1 MASELIGAIQKLGE
15 EFRFNRSIHRQHHLD
30 QIETL
35 IRKAY

>member
-1 MASELIGAIQKLGE
+1 MAPELIGAIQTLGE